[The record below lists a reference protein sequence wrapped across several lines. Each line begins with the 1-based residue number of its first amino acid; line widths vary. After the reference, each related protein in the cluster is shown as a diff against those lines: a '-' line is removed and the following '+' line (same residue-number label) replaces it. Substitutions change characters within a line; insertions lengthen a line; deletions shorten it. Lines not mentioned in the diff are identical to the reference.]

1 MKKGI
6 FISVVLATILV
17 LLSSPVMA
25 KGGKIRMGNLKIVPS
40 LGLEAVAD
48 DNIYLGN
55 GSDTTTEL
63 KESDSIAHVKPGL
76 SFDYTMEERG
86 TVSLGYEGDFAYYDK
101 NDKNDWKSHKALFKL
116 DYEAPGGLIAKIDNT
131 YTETQDP
138 FGGYAEYNL
147 GKKTE
152 RWSDDLKN
160 EFGYK
165 LGSRFKG
172 FLYYNYYK
180 QDYKSDEDFAQDFY
194 SHEAGT
200 GLEMR
205 VLPKT
210 WGFVRYYYGLQDY
223 DTGGTASGATT
234 DESNDSDFTWHKV
247 DAGLT
252 WDTGAK
258 ISGELNFGYQDKKY
272 DNYLTA
278 AGDKYND
285 IATWVAATSIFYD
298 VVTAEDGTMI
308 TQLGLTVDRSLNQ
321 SASNTE
327 NYYVDTG
334 VGISFKQKLLTKITL
349 NASASYNFH
358 DYYLAPTGMSEN
370 RQDDNYEAGL
380 SVDYQARDWLS
391 AGAGYTYKEKHSNV
405 DSNNYKDNKFNFK
418 ITAEY

>member
-6 FISVVLATILV
+6 FISVALATILV

-25 KGGKIRMGNLKIVPS
+25 RGGKIRMGNLKIVPS
-40 LGLEAVAD
+40 LGLEAIAD
-48 DNIYLGN
+48 DNIFLGN
-55 GSDTTTEL
+55 GSNTTDEL

-86 TVSLGYEGDFAYYDK
+86 TVSLGYEGDFAYYNK
-101 NDKNDWKSHKALFKL
+101 NDKNDWKSHKGLFKL

-165 LGSRFKG
+165 LGSRFKA

-180 QDYKSDEDFAQDFY
+180 QDYKADADFAQDFY

-200 GLEMR
+200 GVEMQF
-205 VLPKT
+205 LPKT

-223 DTGGTASGATT
+223 DSSGAIGGQTT
-234 DESNDSDFTWHKV
+234 DESNDSDFTWHKI

-252 WDTGAK
+252 WDTGTK

-272 DNYLTA
+272 DNDFNYK
-278 AGDKYND
+278 GDKYND
-285 IATWVAATSIFYD
+285 NNTWVAATSIFYD
-298 VVTAEDGTMI
+298 VATAEDGTMI
-308 TQLGLTVDRSLNQ
+308 TQLGLTIDRSQNQ
-321 SASNTE
+321 TSSNTTS
-327 NYYVDTG
+327 YYEDTG
-334 VGISFKQKLLTKITL
+334 AGISFKQKLLTKITL
-349 NASASYNFH
+349 EGSFSYNFH
-358 DYYLAPTGMSEN
+358 DYFETDRLPM

-391 AGAGYTYKEKHSNV
+391 AGAGYTYKEKHSNY
-405 DSNNYKDNKFNFK
+405 DANNFEDNKFNFK